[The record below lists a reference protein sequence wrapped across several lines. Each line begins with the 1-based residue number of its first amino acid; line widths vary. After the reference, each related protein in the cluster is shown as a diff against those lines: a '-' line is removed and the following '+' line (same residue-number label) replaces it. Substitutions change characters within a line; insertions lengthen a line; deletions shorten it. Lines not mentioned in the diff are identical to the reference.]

1 MNGNPPSR
9 ELAICLQRADPGT
22 ALKKRVRVYRPPSRA
37 GVFGNL
43 LLIVVTLAV
52 ALFLGTDQL
61 PFSAVVV
68 SLGIAI
74 VLAGALAFIGSGWA
88 MAGLVVLLFAGPIAT
103 RFVLVG
109 AQLSIRAWFTGLIAG
124 WTCGALLRRFADRG
138 LTGRG
143 LRESAVLR
151 WWIRSKRF
159 EQSAPTIAQ
168 LAAKITSLDG
178 RDRSLVVLR
187 DGLRQLEVCGD
198 ANGRMIVFLSEDVGD
213 PSRWEVPKSGVV
225 DPRTRWRSPWGTS
238 VRRSHRASPSRPMR
252 RWLLRER
259 SSLGNVCRVTQ
270 AYSAA
275 RTSSWCGQNWVIRER
290 RDAIRLRMTRG
301 SVRSVGRSADGAPMS

>member
-9 ELAICLQRADPGT
+9 ELAICPQRADPGT
-22 ALKKRVRVYRPPSRA
+22 ALKKRVRVYRPLSRA

-88 MAGLVVLLFAGPIAT
+88 MAGLVVLLFAWPIAT

-109 AQLSIRAWFTGLIAG
+109 AQLSIRAWFMGLIAG

-168 LAAKITSLDG
+168 LEAKITSLDG

-198 ANGRMIVFLSEDVGD
+198 ANGRMIVFLSEDVSD

-225 DPRTRWRSPWGTS
+225 DPTDS
-238 VRRSHRASPSRPMR
+238 VEIAMGDVSAPVAQGLTLSADAALP
-252 RWLLRER
+252 
-259 SSLGNVCRVTQ
+259 
-270 AYSAA
+270 AA
-275 RTSSWCGQNWVIRER
+275 RAFVARKRVQS
-290 RDAIRLRMTRG
+290 DAGVLRG
-301 SVRSVGRSADGAPMS
+301 EDVLLVRPELGDSGAS

>member
-1 MNGNPPSR
+1 
-9 ELAICLQRADPGT
+9 
-22 ALKKRVRVYRPPSRA
+22 VYRPLSRA

-61 PFSAVVV
+61 PISAVLV

-74 VLAGALAFIGSGWA
+74 VLAGALAFNGSGWA

-109 AQLSIRAWFTGLIAG
+109 AQLSIRAWFMGLIAG

-138 LTGRG
+138 LTGRERG
-143 LRESAVLR
+143 ESAVLR

-168 LAAKITSLDG
+168 LEAKITSLDG

-187 DGLRQLEVCGD
+187 DGSRQLEVCGD
-198 ANGRMIVFLSEDVGD
+198 ANGRMIVFLTEDVGD
-213 PSRWEVPKSGVV
+213 SSRWELPKGGVV
-225 DPRTRWRSPWGTS
+225 DPSDS
-238 VRRSHRASPSRPMR
+238 VEIAM
-252 RWLLRER
+252 
-259 SSLGNVCRVTQ
+259 GDV
-270 AYSAA
+270 SAPVA
-275 RTSSWCGQNWVIRER
+275 QGLT
-290 RDAIRLRMTRG
+290 L
-301 SVRSVGRSADGAPMS
+301 SADGALAVARAFVARQRVQSDAGVLRGEDVLLVRPVLD